1 MKYIVARD
9 YTEAADFARTREWSK
24 LEWRYVDWPYQL
36 RGLRDAHVYIVGRRR
51 DPKQRWEMDA
61 ELRARQA
68 AGRITIE
75 EVSDWR

>member
-9 YTEAADFARTREWSK
+9 YREAADFARTREWSK

-36 RGLRDAHVYIVGRRR
+36 RGLLDAHVYIVGRRR
-51 DPKQRWEMDA
+51 DQKQRLAIDI

-75 EVSDWR
+75 EVPDWR